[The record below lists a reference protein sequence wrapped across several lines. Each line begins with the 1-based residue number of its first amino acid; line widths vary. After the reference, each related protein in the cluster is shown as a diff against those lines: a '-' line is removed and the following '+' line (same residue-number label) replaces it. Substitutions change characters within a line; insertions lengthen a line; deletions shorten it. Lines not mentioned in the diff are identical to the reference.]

1 MKPITEPKKT
11 IAELQAG
18 IEKALK
24 ALRNTSDLPPE
35 LADLRHLA
43 PEGLEPQVS
52 LVRPDPDHKDR
63 KVRKIRRNAA
73 AEYWQPGDCQAL
85 IGYERRDEAP
95 SISDRKANDSRLS
108 GESID
113 SRAEAPSNISESRI
127 KNLIEALEQA
137 ESSPEM
143 RFVALKWFRDSFLP
157 NRGFSWTVDAA
168 ERNRILRLVTERG
181 LALTARIHNP
191 KAPMYPTTTLRL
203 NRGHPDFE
211 NLVSRR
217 LEPKRF
223 RPIRIKGRPL
233 SETVLEGR
241 R

>member
-1 MKPITEPKKT
+1 MKPKTEPKRT
-11 IAELQAG
+11 IEELQLG

-24 ALRNTSDLPPE
+24 FLRNTSNLPPE

-43 PEGLEPQVS
+43 PKGLEPHVS
-52 LVRPDPDHKDR
+52 LVRPDADR
-63 KVRKIRRNAA
+63 RVRKIRRNAA
-73 AEYWQPGDCQAL
+73 AEYWQPADCQAL

-95 SISDRKANDSRLS
+95 SISDREASDNQLS

-113 SRAEAPSNISESRI
+113 SRAEAPPNLSESRI
-127 KNLIEALEQA
+127 ENLIEALDRA
-137 ESSPEM
+137 ESRPEM
-143 RFVALKWFRDSFLP
+143 RFVALKWFRDTFLP

-168 ERNRILRLVTERG
+168 ERNRILRLATESG
-181 LALTARIHNP
+181 LVLTAKIHNP
-191 KAPMYPTTTLRL
+191 KAPMYPTTTVRL

-211 NLVSRR
+211 NLVARR
-217 LEPKRF
+217 PDAKRF